1 MYKGKRK
8 QNLRNRMKQ
17 LKGEFN
23 KEKGVSE
30 KVKGILDKLRESV
43 MYIGNWIGAMKKRKR
58 GK

>member
-17 LKGEFN
+17 LKGKSK
-23 KEKGVSE
+23 KEKGVT
-30 KVKGILDKLRESV
+30 KKGKGILDKLRESG
-43 MYIGNWIGAMKKRKR
+43 MYIGNWIGAMKERKR